1 MIASTLIAVLVV
13 SLIGGALAAVLVL
26 AEFYLANYGECRV
39 TVNQEK
45 EFTVQGG
52 KNLLGVLAEE
62 KLFIPSACG
71 GRGTCGLC
79 KLKVLEGAGPLLPT
93 EEPYLDAQE
102 RESNVRLACQVK
114 VRNDLEIEIPKELMS
129 IREYS
134 CRCTK
139 IVDLTHD
146 MKLFRL
152 ELDEPATMDY
162 IPGQY
167 IQLGTPPY
175 EKSKQEVYRAYSIA
189 SDPAEKGVVEL
200 IIRLVPGGIC
210 TTYCFEHLQEGEEMK
225 LNGPYGDF
233 RLSDTQ
239 APMIFIAG
247 GSGMA
252 PIKCLLHHMKNS
264 GSQREAVYY
273 FGANVVKE
281 LCLTDLM
288 QRFESELA
296 NFRFVPVVAG
306 GAEDPEWKGETG
318 LVTEAVKRAYSDAS
332 QHEAYLCGSPGMIDA
347 SVKVLMDLGMP
358 ETNIFYDKFA

>member
-13 SLIGGALAAVLVL
+13 SLIGGALAAVLVV
-26 AEFYLANYGECRV
+26 AEYYLANYGPCKI
-39 TVNQEK
+39 TVNDEK
-45 EFTVQGG
+45 DLTVQGG
-52 KNLLGVLAEE
+52 KELLGVLAGE

-79 KLKVLEGAGPLLPT
+79 KIKVLDGAGPLLPT
-93 EEPYLDAQE
+93 EEPYLDKEE

-114 VRNDLEIEIPKELMS
+114 VRNDLKIVIPEELLA
-129 IREYS
+129 IQEYT
-134 CRCTK
+134 CRCAK

-152 ELDEPATMDY
+152 ELTEPVTMTFT
-162 IPGQY
+162 PGQY
-167 IQLGTPPY
+167 VQLRTPPY
-175 EKSKQEVYRAYSIA
+175 EKSTKEVYRAYSIA
-189 SDPAEKGVVEL
+189 SDPAEKGVIDL

-210 TTYCFEHLQEGEEMK
+210 TTYCFEHLKEGDETK
-225 LNGPYGDF
+225 INGPYGDF

-252 PIKCLLHHMKNS
+252 PIKCMLHHMKNTGNS
-264 GSQREAVYY
+264 REATYY
-273 FGANVVKE
+273 FGANVVRE

-288 QRFESELA
+288 QSFESELA
-296 NFRFVPVVAG
+296 NFRFVPVIAG
-306 GAEDPEWKGETG
+306 GADDPEWKGETG
-318 LVTEAVKRAYSDAS
+318 LVTQAVQRNFTDAS